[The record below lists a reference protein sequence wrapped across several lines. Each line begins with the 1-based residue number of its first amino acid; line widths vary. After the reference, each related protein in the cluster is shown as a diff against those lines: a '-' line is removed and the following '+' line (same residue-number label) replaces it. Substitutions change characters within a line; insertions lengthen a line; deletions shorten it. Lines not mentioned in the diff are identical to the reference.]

1 MTTAMQS
8 AASTIS
14 QDIYAALNVSRE
26 MDVATEVGAQDR
38 FLKLLVTQ
46 LKNQDPL
53 NPMDNA
59 EMTSQLAQISTVD
72 GIEKLN
78 ATLQMLVAG
87 SNENQAMQAAGM
99 IGHGVRVPGS
109 SIELRDGVALGGV
122 ELEVPADRVTVT
134 IKDGN
139 GLAIKSLDLG
149 GLDAGATGYI
159 WDGTTDSG
167 ADAAAGNYTVSVQAM
182 LGENK
187 IAAKSLQWGV
197 VSSVARS
204 SQGVSL
210 NVGTLGTFNMA
221 DVREIL

>member
-72 GIEKLN
+72 DS
-78 ATLQMLVAG
+78 V
-87 SNENQAMQAAGM
+87 
-99 IGHGVRVPGS
+99 HGLGANS
-109 SIELRDGVALGGV
+109 SI
-122 ELEVPADRVTVT
+122 
-134 IKDGN
+134 
-139 GLAIKSLDLG
+139 AI
-149 GLDAGATGYI
+149 GLDGLPIISYADAT
-159 WDGTTDSG
+159 SG
-167 ADAAAGNYTVSVQAM
+167 ALRVLKCGS
-182 LGENK
+182 
-187 IAAKSLQWGV
+187 
-197 VSSVARS
+197 RS
-204 SQGVSL
+204 CQ
-210 NVGTLGTFNMA
+210 
-221 DVREIL
+221 